1 MRNISFTERPDGT
14 WLITFFNNRGIKF
27 NLEDIPPELETTI
40 VDIISY
46 IDSQKTPEEI
56 TAEKLLTYVSQKATD
71 EEKLTMVDAFPVWEV
86 GIAVGVGYESTM
98 NGELYRVIQAHTTQS
113 DWAPDTTPALW
124 KKITLTTPESAP
136 ANFVQPT
143 GAHDAYM
150 RGEKMLYTNNHVYE
164 CLIDNTIHTPEQY
177 AQAWKD
183 LGEWI
188 A

>member
-1 MRNISFTERPDGT
+1 
-14 WLITFFNNRGIKF
+14 
-27 NLEDIPPELETTI
+27 
-40 VDIISY
+40 
-46 IDSQKTPEEI
+46 
-56 TAEKLLTYVSQKATD
+56 
-71 EEKLTMVDAFPVWEV
+71 
-86 GIAVGVGYESTM
+86 M

-124 KKITLTTPESAP
+124 RKITLTTPESAP